1 MQPQPEKGESCFVFG
16 GRRYAFIVDEELR
29 EIARTLV
36 WWKPPEQ
43 VDFHYLVRRVMEMGT
58 PEMVHYARA
67 NLGDETM
74 RTALSTAEAGN
85 FSAPSWNYWH
95 VVFGLRPTPPLPQRA
110 VPDSPH
116 VSAEI
121 RRAAWLR
128 MPEPR
133 LLQRKENTLT
143 VDVDGP
149 KGPVK
154 LSFFGTID
162 FGQIRPPDVC
172 ADNGLKV
179 ASAEDLLA
187 LKLATIQQ
195 RIEAKDYLD
204 ISALLRAGL
213 DLEKALGHLEALHP
227 LATNAMITLKTLVYF
242 EGGDLGTLPADVKL
256 FLEENVRQVREAVA
270 YRGGKVPIGT
280 V

>member
-1 MQPQPEKGESCFVFG
+1 
-16 GRRYAFIVDEELR
+16 
-29 EIARTLV
+29 
-36 WWKPPEQ
+36 
-43 VDFHYLVRRVMEMGT
+43 
-58 PEMVHYARA
+58 
-67 NLGDETM
+67 
-74 RTALSTAEAGN
+74 
-85 FSAPSWNYWH
+85 
-95 VVFGLRPTPPLPQRA
+95 
-110 VPDSPH
+110 
-116 VSAEI
+116 
-121 RRAAWLR
+121 